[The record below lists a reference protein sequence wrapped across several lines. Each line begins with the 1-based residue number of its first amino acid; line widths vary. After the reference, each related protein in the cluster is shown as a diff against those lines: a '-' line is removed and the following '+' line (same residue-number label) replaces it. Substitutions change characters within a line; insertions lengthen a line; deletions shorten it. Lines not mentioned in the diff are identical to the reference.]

1 MCGEGVD
8 RPNIRLPGLQ
18 LNLTLA
24 VLAVGKP
31 VVIVLING
39 GVLGL
44 EDITALPGP
53 MAIVEAFYPGE
64 SGGVP
69 IAMALFGQANRWGKL
84 PLTFYPTNVT
94 DLLVSGNMSMT
105 AAPGR
110 TYKFYTGPTPVFP
123 FGYGLSYTTFALTAA
138 AAADSDAQPATWTVP
153 SAEAA
158 ARLRAVFAVNVTNTG
173 DLAGDE
179 VSALCDCRSHRQPHT
194 RTLRCRLSCCS
205 RTHSS
210 AAQLPPRRHMRSP
223 TPCRVATTRWRCRSS
238 SASSASPSPRAPRP
252 W

>member
-1 MCGEGVD
+1 VCGEGFD
-8 RPNIRLPGLQ
+8 RPDIRLPGLQ

-24 VLAVGKP
+24 VLATGKP

-84 PLTFYPTNVT
+84 PLTFYPTDIT
-94 DLLVSGNMSMT
+94 QQLVSGNMSMT

-110 TYKFYTGPTPVFP
+110 TYKFYTGPAVFP
-123 FGYGLSYTTFALTAA
+123 FGAGLSYTTFALS
-138 AAADSDAQPATWTVP
+138 AADAGEAARTVTVP
-153 SAEAA
+153 SPSAA
-158 ARLRAVFAVNVTNTG
+158 AQLRAVFTVNVANTG
-173 DLAGDE
+173 DVTGDE
-179 VSALCDCRSHRQPHT
+179 VRRMATNGMGRKGGGRNTAADPPPPPLGIRWCCCLRTRNSVRRRHRW
-194 RTLRCRLSCCS
+194 RTLCR
-205 RTHSS
+205 
-210 AAQLPPRRHMRSP
+210 A
-223 TPCRVATTRWRCRSS
+223 ATTRWRSRC
-238 SASSASPSPRAPRP
+238 
-252 W
+252 